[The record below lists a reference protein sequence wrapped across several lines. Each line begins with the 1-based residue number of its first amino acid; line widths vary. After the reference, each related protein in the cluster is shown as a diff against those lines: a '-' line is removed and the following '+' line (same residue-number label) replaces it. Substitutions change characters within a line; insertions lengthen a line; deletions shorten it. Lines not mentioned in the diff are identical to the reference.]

1 MSVSKL
7 IGRADALLSVVSRG
21 ACERTVL
28 EAASEMQDAA
38 ARTTQPGR

>member
-7 IGRADALLSVVSRG
+7 IGRIDAALSVVG
-21 ACERTVL
+21 ACERTVV
-28 EAASEMQDAA
+28 ETASAKQDAA